1 MRIARTHGGHV
12 HVAPVVLPFQYLG
25 LSNWT
30 VRKETEKYCVQ
41 DYVRK
46 VLIVVDI
53 RVRLSLRHPNL
64 VAVFGNGFLICGMT
78 VILIHAT

>member
-1 MRIARTHGGHV
+1 VG
-12 HVAPVVLPFQYLG
+12 
-25 LSNWT
+25 
-30 VRKETEKYCVQ
+30 KETEKDCVQ
-41 DYVRK
+41 DYVRE
-46 VLIVVDI
+46 VVIVVDI